1 MGTKKHGT
9 EIKFSDIDPLE
20 LSGKLGLTQISVSN
34 VPTDVTF
41 TPSQMF
47 GEDLISDEESIEA
60 FEAFKSDYAS
70 MINSFEGEN
79 SVSEISIS
87 SDKIS
92 LFLWSLLKEIGKRS
106 NKKLSS
112 VTYIFKDK
120 MMETLKKK
128 CKRLN
133 VLFEDADF
141 DTIVSFLQ
149 EKHLIRTSGEGIRIT
164 RKFAQLF
171 HECYGA
177 WLSF

>member
-1 MGTKKHGT
+1 METKEHGT
-9 EIKFSDIDPLE
+9 EIKFFDIDPLG
-20 LSGKLGLTQISVSN
+20 LSRRLGLTQISMSN
-34 VPTDVTF
+34 NSNDAMTL

-60 FEAFKSDYAS
+60 FEAFRSDYSS
-70 MINSFEGEN
+70 MASFEGEP
-79 SVSEISIS
+79 SVSENSIS

-112 VTYIFKDK
+112 ITYIFKDK

-133 VLFEDADF
+133 ILFEDADF
-141 DTIVSFLQ
+141 DAIVSFLQ
-149 EKHLIRTSGEGIRIT
+149 EKCLVRTSEEGIRIT
-164 RKFAQLF
+164 RKFTQLF
-171 HECYGA
+171 HESYGA